1 MRDDGPAAPI
11 AALALISIVAVV
23 LFAVIPTP
31 AKVVEVRGS
40 MTVVSTSGSSYPARL
55 LQAPTN
61 DEPNWVVHT
70 VDNRRVVLTGAPTVV
85 IDSETVQ
92 RFGEEQ
98 QEEPTDG

>member
-1 MRDDGPAAPI
+1 MRDDGPGPVI
-11 AALALISIVAVV
+11 AGMALISIVAVV
-23 LFAVIPTP
+23 LVAAIATP

-40 MTVVSTSGSSYPARL
+40 MTVVSTSGSSYPARS